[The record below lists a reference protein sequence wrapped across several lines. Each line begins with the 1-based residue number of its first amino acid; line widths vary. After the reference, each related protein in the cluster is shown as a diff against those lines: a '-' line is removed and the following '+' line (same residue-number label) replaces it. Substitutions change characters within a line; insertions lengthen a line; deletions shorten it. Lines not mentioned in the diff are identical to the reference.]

1 MNATEL
7 RRELHAWPEL
17 SGQEA
22 ATARRLKKFFASLRP
37 DLEIGGIGGTGG
49 NGIAFAFGTTA
60 GPTVML
66 RAELDALPIAESNA
80 TPHRSRIEGVSHKC
94 GHDGHMAILA
104 EAAARLAA
112 RRPERGR
119 VVFLFQPAEETGAG
133 AKAVV
138 EDPAFERIR
147 PDFAFGLHNVPGY
160 PAGRPIL
167 RDGTFSCASRGLRV
181 RLEGRP
187 AHAAQPE
194 TGASPARALAAL
206 IERFDRIPA
215 DIAEDGELCFA
226 TVVGANTGGP
236 DFGIAPGVAEFFATP
251 RSETDATMQRLVAY
265 AECAVHDVARRD
277 GLSVTLDY
285 RDVFDATVN
294 TPRGMEIVREAFA
307 GLEVVEATE
316 PFRWSEDFGRFT
328 QVGEGAFFGLGAG
341 FGIPD
346 LHNRD
351 YDFPDGL
358 IETGADLFL
367 RIVARV
373 LDGDGA

>member
-1 MNATEL
+1 MSATEL

-17 SGQEA
+17 SGHEA
-22 ATARRLKKFFASLRP
+22 ATADRLQAFFAAFEP
-37 DLEIGGIGGTGG
+37 DLEIRGLGG
-49 NGIAFAFGTTA
+49 NGVAFGFGTA
-60 GPTVML
+60 DGPTVLL
-66 RAELDALPIAESNA
+66 RAELDALPIAEPIGM
-80 TPHRSRIEGVSHKC
+80 PHRSRVEGVSHKC

-104 EAAARLAA
+104 ATAARLAV

-138 EDPAFERIR
+138 DDPSFERIR
-147 PDFAFGLHNVPGY
+147 PDFAFGLHNVPGF

-167 RDGTFSCASRGLRV
+167 RDGTFTCASRGLRV
-181 RLEGRP
+181 RLEGRT

-206 IERFDRIPA
+206 IERLDRLPA
-215 DIAEDGELCFA
+215 GIAEDGELCFA

-236 DFGIAPGVAEFFATP
+236 NFGVAPGVAEFCATL
-251 RSETDATMQRLVAY
+251 RSETDATMQRLIAY
-265 AECAVHDVARRD
+265 AESAVHEIARRD
-277 GLSVTLDY
+277 GLRPVLGY
-285 RDVFDATVN
+285 EDVFDATAN
-294 TPRGMEIVREAFA
+294 TRRGMALVREAFA
-307 GLEVVEATE
+307 GLAVVEAAE

-341 FGIPD
+341 EGVPD
-346 LHNRD
+346 LHDQD

-358 IETGADLFL
+358 IETGAELFL
-367 RIVARV
+367 RIIARV
-373 LDGDGA
+373 LDGEPA